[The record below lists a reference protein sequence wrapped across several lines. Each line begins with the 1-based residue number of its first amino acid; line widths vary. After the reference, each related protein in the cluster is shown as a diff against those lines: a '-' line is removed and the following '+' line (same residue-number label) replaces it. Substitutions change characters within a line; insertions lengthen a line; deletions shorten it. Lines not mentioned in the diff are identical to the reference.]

1 MSQSFELTVLG
12 TGSATPTLRRNPSAQ
27 VLNVQDK
34 LYLIDCGE
42 GTQLALRKNKIKFQR
57 IEHIFIS
64 HLHGDHYLG
73 LQGLL
78 STFGLL
84 GRTKEIHIYSPIGLQ
99 EITDLQFKISAT
111 YTAFPIHFHTIN
123 TKEKECILENDHL
136 NVYAFPLKH
145 RVECYGFLF
154 EEKEK
159 LRHIKGKLT
168 KELKVPHFAFNQLK
182 QGVDYKD
189 EQTGEVFYSN
199 ILTIAPDPSYSFAY
213 CSDTA
218 FLPKLEEIVKG
229 VDLLYHETTFMQ
241 KDIGLAVK
249 TQHSTCIEAAT
260 IAKNADVKML
270 LMGHYSSRYDNLELM
285 LNECKSVFENTQ
297 LCDDGDVIK
306 LS

>member
-1 MSQSFELTVLG
+1 MSQTFELTVLG

-27 VLNVQDK
+27 VLNVREK

-84 GRTKEIHIYSPIGLQ
+84 GRTKDIHIYSPIGLQ
-99 EITDLQFKISAT
+99 EITDLQFKLSST
-111 YTAFPIHFHTIN
+111 YSAFPIHFHTIK
-123 TKEKECILENDHL
+123 TKEKECIVENDQL
-136 NVYAFPLKH
+136 KVYAFPLKH

-154 EEKEK
+154 EEKKK
-159 LRHIKGKLT
+159 LRHINGKMA
-168 KELKVPHFAFNQLK
+168 KELNVPHFAFNLLK
-182 QGVDYKD
+182 QGLDYKD
-189 EQTGEVFYSN
+189 ELSGEIFYSD
-199 ILTIAPDPSYSFAY
+199 ILTKAADPSYSYAY

-218 FLPKLEEIVKG
+218 FLPKLEETIKG
-229 VDLLYHETTFMQ
+229 VDLLYHETTFME

-260 IAKNADVKML
+260 IAKNAGATKL
-270 LMGHYSSRYDNLELM
+270 LMGHYSSRYDNLDLM
-285 LNECKSVFENTQ
+285 LKECKSVFENTQ

>member
-1 MSQSFELTVLG
+1 MSQTFELTVLG

-84 GRTKEIHIYSPIGLQ
+84 GREKEIHIHSPIGLQ
-99 EITDLQFKISAT
+99 EITDLQFKISST
-111 YTAFPIHFHTIN
+111 YTAFPIHFHTIK
-123 TKEKECILENDHL
+123 TKEKVCILENDHL
-136 NVYAFPLKH
+136 KVFTFPLKH

-159 LRHIKGKLT
+159 LRHINGKMC

-182 QGVDYKD
+182 KGIDYID
-189 EQTGEVFYSN
+189 SETTEVYSSDK
-199 ILTIAPDPSYSFAY
+199 LTVPASPSYSFAY

-218 FLPKLEEIVKG
+218 YLPKLGEIVKE

-260 IAKNADVKML
+260 IAKNAGAKKL
-270 LMGHYSSRYDNLELM
+270 LMGHYSSRYDNLSLM
-285 LNECKSVFENTQ
+285 LDECKSVFENTQ
-297 LCDDGDVIK
+297 LSDDGDIIK